1 MYFPSN
7 LDQEANKK
15 RGEQISIFATYK
27 PLEGVMTHREES
39 KYRSISLW
47 RSTTLSYIGTKRMY
61 SLPIQKLGQYHL
73 VPQKPQRILYLKNLN
88 CFCTPTN
95 GVFLNVGMSK
105 KAKMFLRS
113 ENSENFF
120 WKRNKQLT
128 KINMGQKL
136 LRKWILLDV
145 FLKSCAYVLYNN
157 RMDSCGF
164 FCHILRHC
172 IIFLQTDK
180 KLEKSKS
187 SCLFMSQKVWQNK
200 KRWTK
205 RSKIA
210 SKRRSDL
217 IVSPDIYLY
226 LYFFIPIYW

>member
-1 MYFPSN
+1 MKIYYTVIYWY
-7 LDQEANKK
+7 K
-15 RGEQISIFATYK
+15 TY
-27 PLEGVMTHREES
+27 
-39 KYRSISLW
+39 
-47 RSTTLSYIGTKRMY
+47 
-61 SLPIQKLGQYHL
+61 
-73 VPQKPQRILYLKNLN
+73 
-88 CFCTPTN
+88 
-95 GVFLNVGMSK
+95 VFLANPEIRPVSFGTPKTTKNSLFEKLELLLHSNQWGIFERRYVK
-105 KAKMFLRS
+105 KKLKCFWDQKTQKT
-113 ENSENFF
+113 FF
-120 WKRNKQLT
+120 EKETHLT